1 MNEKV
6 AQYHLP
12 GLFEFYELYAAFLP
26 LYRAHREYFYDWC
39 DIGSIYGA
47 PIGCLWG
54 GGRVSSG
61 TCGDKCGNNS
71 GNKRSDYGKT
81 HQHTR
86 LLQRSRSRTD
96 RNIQQRPCHPSGH
109 CRAYFHS
116 FLHHQRKRKRH
127 RTEHLPA
134 NHALIRR
141 KPLSDSREGD
151 NFCIEI

>member
-54 GGRVSSG
+54 GGRVSSARAGPG
-61 TCGDKCGNNS
+61 TFWPSCGS
-71 GNKRSDYGKT
+71 T
-81 HQHTR
+81 AF
-86 LLQRSRSRTD
+86 
-96 RNIQQRPCHPSGH
+96 P
-109 CRAYFHS
+109 
-116 FLHHQRKRKRH
+116 
-127 RTEHLPA
+127 PA
-134 NHALIRR
+134 
-141 KPLSDSREGD
+141 
-151 NFCIEI
+151 